1 MESLSR
7 EQAIKR
13 IKDIDNNIS
22 CDHLKPD
29 ALFKGEKTMT
39 ATIRHSIG
47 AKQELMAIFDINEEE
62 L

>member
-1 MESLSR
+1 MKALTR

-13 IKDIDNNIS
+13 IRDIDNNIS

-29 ALFKGEKTMT
+29 VLFKGEKKMT

-47 AKQELMAIFDINEEE
+47 AKQELMAIFDIKESD